1 MPLPKLLQ
9 QVSPRL
15 LVGLVSVVVIPTG
28 LWIGTRLGESSEND
42 VIVVDPKAPE
52 TPSEVKLH
60 TLYHRRA
67 GQIRWDTW
75 HDGFV
80 AKLLHFL
87 NLAAEERGM
96 AQFFY
101 SKVDQVGCSIN
112 RMSTLLEQRHAL
124 LAEKEEKLAKL
135 RKFEEEVAQRD
146 GIKSPT
152 TTTTISS
159 TTELERK

>member
-42 VIVVDPKAPE
+42 VIVVDSKAPE
-52 TPSEVKLH
+52 TPSKVKLH

-67 GQIRWDTW
+67 GQFRWDTW
-75 HDGFV
+75 NDGFV
-80 AKLLHFL
+80 AKLPHFL

-96 AQFFY
+96 AQFL
-101 SKVDQVGCSIN
+101 
-112 RMSTLLEQRHAL
+112 STLLEQRHAL

-146 GIKSPT
+146 GIESPT
-152 TTTTISS
+152 RTTATPS